1 MCLDNTLR
9 SSIFRNLIIHKELYF
24 FSFSSA
30 YTFNINFLRNIFI
43 KILTNYQKQKYIKLF
58 NTNITNEYSNDIEYV
73 NSVSRS
79 FIYSYIY
86 NKDNKEDII
95 EFFKRYN
102 NDLTIMEL
110 YVYKEILQAFLI
122 KEHILDVYPED
133 ILEYDSLIN
142 TIIKYEDM
150 IHLEY
155 IKEDLIILKRY
166 GFTRYCAY
174 ILNKE
179 NYNPVYKSKEI

>member
-24 FSFSSA
+24 FSYTSS

-43 KILTNYQKQKYIKLF
+43 KILTKDQKKQYIKLF
-58 NTNITNEYSNDIEYV
+58 NNNIVNEYSNDLEYV

-79 FIYSYIY
+79 FIYGYIY
-86 NKDNKEDII
+86 KKDNKEDVV
-95 EFFKRYN
+95 EFFKKYN
-102 NDLTIMEL
+102 NDLTVMEL
-110 YVYKEILQAFLI
+110 YVYKEILQAYLI
-122 KEHILDVYPED
+122 KEYILDFYPED
-133 ILEYDSLIN
+133 ILEYDYIIN
-142 TIIKYEDM
+142 SIIDYEDM

-155 IKEDLIILKRY
+155 IKEDMNILKRY

-179 NYNPVYKSKEI
+179 NYNPVYNIKQV